1 MSAHTPGPW
10 TAHWWKRNQK
20 TGCGEWSFTG
30 GPQDST
36 ILRPCK
42 QSSAEVAAN
51 ARLIAA
57 APRMLAALKRAAY
70 AHSLV
75 GAARASASDALYG
88 PEGEITAILREEGSN
103 G

>member
-1 MSAHTPGPW
+1 MLAEHERCYACS
-10 TAHWWKRNQK
+10 KRR
-20 TGCGEWSFTG
+20 EVER
-30 GPQDST
+30 DSGA
-36 ILRPCK
+36 LC
-42 QSSAEVAAN
+42 S
-51 ARLIAA
+51 LHAA

>member
-10 TAHWWKRNQK
+10 IVLNNQK
-20 TGCGEWSFTG
+20 G
-30 GPQDST
+30 GVGVYVTPSQYNVLDHT
-36 ILRPCK
+36 APGVDVL
-42 QSSAEVAAN
+42 AN